1 MKRSPSGLTLL
12 LLLASFGCSRSADT
26 DACSLVLIN
35 PRTGAQAA
43 IGTQVTRARELAE
56 AVNTA
61 ASLRVAVREV
71 DSQANPGVARAE
83 VERALASW
91 NAPVVVGSIFSS
103 ETREFLRP
111 VLDRGVVILANGSS
125 DPGLRTMVGRK
136 AHDGFFRNWP
146 ADDLEGQV
154 MAQYVV
160 SSGRA
165 KRLAVLHANDPY
177 PNALSQAF
185 TDEFRRLG
193 GEVVGSPTVYDA
205 NTTTFDDLLRRIGDV
220 KFDGFYI
227 VGFPRD
233 LAGLYNAVRRTPA
246 LQGKPIF
253 SAVGIE
259 SGDFDK
265 LVSKPVHDLFFTA
278 PALDESAKPYFEF
291 ATAYRK
297 RYHDEQP
304 DIVAAIT
311 YDAIRIASSAVAS
324 VGCDASKVRDYLYA
338 AKPFDGA
345 AGPTAFDAMGDVV
358 SKPVAIKYF
367 EQGQRRVATTQ
378 ARAK

>member
-1 MKRSPSGLTLL
+1 MKRSYSGLTLVL
-12 LLLASFGCSRSADT
+12 MLASFGCSKSVDT
-26 DACSLVLIN
+26 GACSLVLVN

-43 IGTQVTRARELAE
+43 IGTQVTRARQLAE
-56 AVNTA
+56 DANVA
-61 ASLRVAVREV
+61 DAIRVAVREV

-91 NAPVVVGSIFSS
+91 NAPVVVGSIFSA

-125 DPGLRTMVGRK
+125 DPGLRFIAGRK

-165 KRLAVLHANDPY
+165 NRLAVLHANDPY

-205 NTTTFDDLLRRIGDV
+205 NTTAFDDLLRRLAGLQ
-220 KFDGFYI
+220 FDGFYI

-233 LAGLYNAVRRTPA
+233 LAGIYNAVRRTPE
-246 LQGKPIF
+246 LQAKPIF

-265 LVSKPVHDLFFTA
+265 LVNKPVRDLFYTA
-278 PALDESAKPYFEF
+278 PALDESAKPYFDF
-291 ATAYRK
+291 AAAYRK
-297 RYHDEQP
+297 RYRDERP

-311 YDAIRIASSAVAS
+311 YDAIRIASTAVAS
-324 VGCDASKVRDYLYA
+324 VGCDATKIREYLYA
-338 AKPFDGA
+338 AKPFEGA
-345 AGPTAFDAMGDVV
+345 AGPTGFDALGDVV

-367 EQGQRRVATTQ
+367 EQGQRRVAVTR
-378 ARAK
+378 ARGQ